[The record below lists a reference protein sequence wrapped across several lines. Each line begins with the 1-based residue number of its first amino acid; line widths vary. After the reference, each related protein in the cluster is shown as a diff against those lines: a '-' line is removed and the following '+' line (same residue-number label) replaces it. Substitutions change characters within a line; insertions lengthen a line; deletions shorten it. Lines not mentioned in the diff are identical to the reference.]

1 MMFVMGALALSA
13 ADNGGMRPV
22 LLALLV
28 IGVLL
33 ILAGSAIALLTL
45 RSQRRERFARIA
57 VEQSNNE
64 VE

>member
-1 MMFVMGALALSA
+1 MFVMGALALSA
-13 ADNGGMRPV
+13 ANNGGMRPV

-45 RSQRRERFARIA
+45 RSQRKERFARI
-57 VEQSNNE
+57 VMEQSNNE
-64 VE
+64 KE

>member
-1 MMFVMGALALSA
+1 MFVMGALALSA

-45 RSQRRERFARIA
+45 RSQRKERFARI
-57 VEQSNNE
+57 VMEQSNNE
-64 VE
+64 KE

>member
-1 MMFVMGALALSA
+1 MFVMGALALSA

-33 ILAGSAIALLTL
+33 ILTGSVIALLTL
-45 RSQRRERFARIA
+45 RNQRKERFARI
-57 VEQSNNE
+57 VVKQSNNE
-64 VE
+64 ME

>member
-1 MMFVMGALALSA
+1 MGALALSA

-45 RSQRRERFARIA
+45 RSQRKERFARIV

-64 VE
+64 KE

>member
-1 MMFVMGALALSA
+1 MGALALIA

-33 ILAGSAIALLTL
+33 ILAGCAIALLTL
-45 RSQRRERFARIA
+45 RSQRKERFARI
-57 VEQSNNE
+57 VMEQSNNE
-64 VE
+64 KG

>member
-1 MMFVMGALALSA
+1 MGALALSA

-45 RSQRRERFARIA
+45 RSQRKERFARIVA
-57 VEQSNNE
+57 EQSNNE
-64 VE
+64 KK